1 MAILGTLS
9 VSNIL
14 MRPNLKN
21 CSTTKGT
28 PSTPVTVCPA
38 CRFQNMIIETNGSK
52 AQVGG
57 ENVINTLHNRHKV
70 TKPLMCNNEYL
81 VKVHKVAGLATKWD
95 EEPHASFTLTMR
107 DDEKL

>member
-1 MAILGTLS
+1 
-9 VSNIL
+9 
-14 MRPNLKN
+14 
-21 CSTTKGT
+21 
-28 PSTPVTVCPA
+28 
-38 CRFQNMIIETNGSK
+38 MIIETNGSK

-70 TKPLMCNNEYL
+70 IKPLMCNNEYL

-107 DDEKL
+107 DGEKLQEWMRYMTWSG

>member
-1 MAILGTLS
+1 
-9 VSNIL
+9 

-38 CRFQNMIIETNGSK
+38 CRIQNMIIKTSGSK
-52 AQVGG
+52 IKIGG
-57 ENVINTLHNRHKV
+57 EIDINTLHNRHKI

-81 VKVHKVAGLATKWD
+81 IKVHQVAGLATKWD
-95 EEPHASFTLTMR
+95 EEPHTSFTLTMCHG
-107 DDEKL
+107 EKLQEWMRYMTWSG